1 MRVQISLP
9 TILRV
14 AITASRL
21 VAARSSSSGWT
32 VGQTITTSSG
42 PVNGHA
48 ASGADQV
55 SEYLGIPYAQPPV
68 GALRFQP
75 PVTYDS
81 SCSSPINGSSFGHQ
95 CMQPASSSPISLETI
110 TQLGIPASAADVTKV
125 MGDTGSQS
133 EDCLTLNVWTKPQTG
148 DAKKA
153 VLVWVHGGAFVTG
166 KNYYAIVRTRVGEP
180 IGSSRT
186 PSYTGKFIA
195 DQDDVVVVS
204 MNYRL
209 NIFGFPGNPVGA
221 PNLGLLDIRMA
232 MQWVRENV
240 EQFGGDARRITMFG
254 QSAGGS
260 LVDYYSYA
268 YASDPIANG
277 FIPMSG
283 VANGFGIFTNQTVN
297 QKWFQISSLVGCGSN
312 VTNPDHVSDCMSK
325 KSAAELVASLANTTS
340 PVSSGLTFAPVVDEH
355 LIFADYSIR
364 DSAKAGY
371 LIGNTENEAGL
382 FKIGAPTTN
391 ETYWFGFNL
400 VAYTCPAA
408 RRAARAVSAGH
419 PTWRYRYFGNFP
431 NMAVTTTPPSGA
443 WHGSELPVLFDTAP
457 ETAVESTEQ
466 EIAVGKYMR
475 GAWAAFAKNTASGL
489 INYAG
494 QWPKYRIDD
503 TTLNRISFENQTGTN
518 LAPGDSYDGLCQQLG
533 IPIA

>member
-1 MRVQISLP
+1 MRVHSSLP
-9 TILRV
+9 NVLRV
-14 AITASRL
+14 VVTASCV
-21 VAARSSSSGWT
+21 VAASPYSPRFWT
-32 VGQTITTSSG
+32 VGQPVTTTSG
-42 PVNGHA
+42 RVDGHV

-75 PVTYDS
+75 PATYDAS
-81 SCSSPINGSSFGHQ
+81 SSPINGSAFGHQ
-95 CMQPASSSPISLETI
+95 CMQPASNSPISLETI
-110 TQLGIPASAADVTKV
+110 MQLGIPASAADVTKV
-125 MGDTGSQS
+125 LEDTGSQS

-148 DAKKA
+148 DTKKA

-166 KNYYAIVRTRVGEP
+166 
-180 IGSSRT
+180 SSRI
-186 PSYTGKFIA
+186 PAYNGKFIA
-195 DQDDVVVVS
+195 DQEDVVVVS

-209 NIFGFPGNPVGA
+209 NIFGFPGNPISA

-232 MQWVRENV
+232 MQWIRDNV
-240 EQFGGDARRITMFG
+240 EQFGGDAKRITMFG

-283 VANGFGIFTNQTVN
+283 VANGFGVFANETVS
-297 QKWFQISSLVGCGSN
+297 QKWFQISSIVGCGSAS
-312 VTNPDHVSDCMSK
+312 TNPKDVSDCMSK
-325 KSAAELVASLANTTS
+325 KNAAELIATLANTTS
-340 PVSSGLTFAPVVDEH
+340 PVSAGLTFAPVVDEH
-355 LIFADYSIR
+355 LIFADYAIR
-364 DSAKAGY
+364 DSAQAGY
-371 LIGNTENEAGL
+371 LIGNAENEAGL
-382 FKIGAPTTN
+382 FKIGAPTVN

-419 PTWRYRYFGNFP
+419 PTWRYRYFGDFP

-443 WHGSELPVLFDTAP
+443 WHASELPVLFDTAP
-457 ETAVESTEQ
+457 QTAVKSTEQ

-475 GAWAAFAKNTASGL
+475 GAWAAFAKDTQSGL
-489 INYAG
+489 LNYNG
-494 QWPKYRIDD
+494 QWPMYQINGA
-503 TTLNRISFENQTGTN
+503 TLNRISFENQTGTN
-518 LAPGDSYDGLCQQLG
+518 LALGDSYDGYCAQLG
-533 IPIA
+533 FPIASAPSFLH